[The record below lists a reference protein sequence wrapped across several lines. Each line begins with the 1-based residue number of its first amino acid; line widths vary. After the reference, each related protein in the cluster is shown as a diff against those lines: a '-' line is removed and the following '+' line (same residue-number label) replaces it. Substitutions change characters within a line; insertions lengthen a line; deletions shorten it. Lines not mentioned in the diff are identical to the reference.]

1 MPSEAVQFMLADGET
16 SVLVSAS
23 DRASGSG
30 TVSTGD
36 RMRRAQQSLRSA
48 LAPITAAAAE
58 VISEFRA
65 HAERPEEI
73 EVSFGVTL
81 DASLGAVISSAKA
94 STHLDVR
101 LRWSGRRNDAPAA

>member
-1 MPSEAVQFMLADGET
+1 MSSETVHFVLADGET
-16 SVLVSAS
+16 TVLVSAP
-23 DRASGSG
+23 RLG
-30 TVSTGD
+30 TGAAGTGD
-36 RMRRAQQSLRSA
+36 RMRRAQQSLRDA
-48 LAPITAAAAE
+48 LAPITSAAAE

-81 DASLGAVISSAKA
+81 DASLGAIISSAKA

-101 LRWSGRRNDAPAA
+101 LRWSGSRNDAPDT